1 MSGRSAWWLGA
12 VLWLAAC
19 GSGTDEPEPT
29 PPLVQQPGLPDAGT
43 PDAGRPDGGGTPD
56 AGPGTGGGGGSKPDA
71 GTGGGGGGTVDG
83 GTGGGGAPDAGSGGG
98 GGTPDAGSGG
108 GGGTAAP
115 GTLGWHHAYGSGR
128 LGVLDLATD
137 RQGGSVV
144 LAWGEN
150 GSVGGPVWQGIA
162 PLVLARYDASGALLW
177 SRALTGYGIDDVRAA
192 AVAVTR
198 EGNILTAG
206 YYHGAP
212 DLGGGPLPSADSR
225 RGLFIAKF
233 GPDGHHVWSRGFLAH
248 DEFAD
253 GPRPGS
259 LTPMDVATDGTG
271 SLIVTGALTGLV
283 DLGGGE
289 LRGGYDST
297 ESVEGLFLAKFNWDG
312 THAWSTTLP
321 PGDTAT
327 DTLGLAVAADSQGRV
342 LLGGRLGGGGNV
354 LGAAGPETPF
364 VARYSAGGTLQWYR
378 RIDGVFGQVNTVAAG
393 REDRVL
399 FGGYFFGRF
408 RFAGREVSNVNPEE
422 GYMGQADVM
431 VGAFSAQGR
440 ELWVNDFSDMNSGH
454 IFRLAAD
461 GAGNATVLG
470 DLDRY
475 PQSATSSF
483 LASYSSSGQLRW
495 SRYFRD
501 SELRPLVLDTQP
513 GGSVVVGAAL
523 DSPMQL
529 DGKSLEPSPLLLL
542 QLH

>member
-19 GSGTDEPEPT
+19 GSGEDDPEPT
-29 PPLVQQPGLPDAGT
+29 PPVLEQPGLPDAGT

-56 AGPGTGGGGGSKPDA
+56 AGPGTGGGSTPDA
-71 GTGGGGGGTVDG
+71 GTGGGGNTPDAGTGGGGGTVDG
-83 GTGGGGAPDAGSGGG
+83 GTGTS
-98 GGTPDAGSGG
+98 S
-108 GGGTAAP
+108 P

-137 RQGGSVV
+137 AQGGSVL
-144 LAWGEN
+144 LAWGED
-150 GSVGGPVWQGIA
+150 GSVGGPAWSGIA
-162 PLVLARYDASGALLW
+162 ALVLARYDASGALLW
-177 SRALTGYGIDDVRAA
+177 SRAFTGYGIDDVRAA

-198 EGNILTAG
+198 EGNVLTAG

-212 DLGGGPLPSADSR
+212 DLGGGPLPSADAR

-233 GPDGHHVWSRGFLAH
+233 GPDGHHVWSRGFIAH

-259 LTPMDVATDGTG
+259 ITAMDVATDGVG

-289 LRGGYDST
+289 LRGGYDSS
-297 ESVEGLFLAKFNWDG
+297 ESVQGLFLAKFAWDG

-342 LLGGRLGGGGNV
+342 LLGGRLGGGGNA
-354 LGAAGPETPF
+354 LGATGPETPF
-364 VARYSAGGTLQWYR
+364 VARYGAGGTLQWYR
-378 RIDGVFGQVNTVAAG
+378 RIDGVFGQVSAVAAG

-399 FGGYFFGRF
+399 FGGYFLGRF

-431 VGAFSAQGR
+431 VGALSAQGR
-440 ELWVNDFSDMNSGH
+440 
-454 IFRLAAD
+454 
-461 GAGNATVLG
+461 
-470 DLDRY
+470 DLY
-475 PQSATSSF
+475 
-483 LASYSSSGQLRW
+483 
-495 SRYFRD
+495 
-501 SELRPLVLDTQP
+501 
-513 GGSVVVGAAL
+513 
-523 DSPMQL
+523 
-529 DGKSLEPSPLLLL
+529 LERG
-542 QLH
+542 